1 MILMHMK
8 GCNNIYLCWSCLYF
22 NSKQHFVFLL
32 LVIEIANIEVALNLP
47 AVCHFDGQGDKN
59 SVMIYV
65 YLASIL
71 IF

>member
-8 GCNNIYLCWSCLYF
+8 GCNNIYLCWSFLYF

-32 LVIEIANIEVALNLP
+32 VIEIANIEIALNLP
-47 AVCHFDGQGDKN
+47 AVCPFAGQSDKN
-59 SVMIYV
+59 SVMIHV